1 MNYSKL
7 TKKELINDINIYYLK
22 KGVYSDNIYKIS
34 KCKLIKLIIENDI
47 PHIDNEMLK
56 KEIEETEK
64 FNNFMEIIYYNFIK
78 YKNISYEEIYK
89 IKSNPNITSTELNE
103 FIVKNN
109 LTAKNDINEIKT
121 LAINLHKVYD
131 DYCQKN
137 NIKNMV
143 EFKTLPDIIKSLNSL
158 IEN

>member
-22 KGVYSDNIYKIS
+22 QGVYSDNIYKIS

-89 IKSNPNITSTELNE
+89 IKNNPNITSIELNE

>member
-1 MNYSKL
+1 
-7 TKKELINDINIYYLK
+7 
-22 KGVYSDNIYKIS
+22 
-34 KCKLIKLIIENDI
+34 
-47 PHIDNEMLK
+47 
-56 KEIEETEK
+56 
-64 FNNFMEIIYYNFIK
+64 MEIIYYNFIK
-78 YKNISYEEIYK
+78 YKNISYDEIYK
-89 IKSNPNITSTELNE
+89 IKNKPDITSIELND

-143 EFKTLPDIIKSLNSL
+143 QFKTIPDIIMSLNSL
-158 IEN
+158 IQN

>member
-7 TKKELINDINIYYLK
+7 TKKELINDINIFYLK
-22 KGVYSDNIYKIS
+22 QGVYSDNIYKIS

-47 PHIDNEMLK
+47 PHIDNETLK

-64 FNNFMEIIYYNFIK
+64 INNFMEIIYYNFIK
-78 YKNISYEEIYK
+78 YKNISYDEIYK
-89 IKSNPNITSTELNE
+89 IKNKPDITSIELND

-143 EFKTLPDIIKSLNSL
+143 QFKTIPDIIMSLNSL
-158 IEN
+158 IQN

>member
-7 TKKELINDINIYYLK
+7 TKKELINDINIFYLK
-22 KGVYSDNIYKIS
+22 QGVYCDNIYKIS

-47 PHIDNEMLK
+47 PHIDDDTLK

-64 FNNFMEIIYYNFIK
+64 INNFMEIIYYNFIK

-89 IKSNPNITSTELNE
+89 IKNNPNITSIELND
-103 FIVKNN
+103 FIIKNK
-109 LTAKNDINEIKT
+109 LSAKNDINEIKT
-121 LAINLHKVYD
+121 LSINLHKIYD

-143 EFKTLPDIIKSLNSL
+143 EFKTIPDIIKCLNSL